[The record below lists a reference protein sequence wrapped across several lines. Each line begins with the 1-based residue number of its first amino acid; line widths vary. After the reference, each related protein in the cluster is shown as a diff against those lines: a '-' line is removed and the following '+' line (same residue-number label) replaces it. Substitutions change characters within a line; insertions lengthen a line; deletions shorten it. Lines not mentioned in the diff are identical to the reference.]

1 MIDFE
6 IIRIFLDE
14 NYSFDDKYT
23 ALGSFYFIH
32 KTQHAFIWNFD
43 GKFLFFLIDRAN
55 ISIFLVEFFKKI
67 LSFFILAI

>member
-1 MIDFE
+1 MRTLISSNEMIDFE

-43 GKFLFFLIDRAN
+43 GKFLFF
-55 ISIFLVEFFKKI
+55 F
-67 LSFFILAI
+67 